1 MLKAQFMIQRIFTI
15 VFVSLLLLHA
25 PTLWAQPDTTAPA
38 PLVDYNAPESYEIGD
53 IAVTGADYTDA
64 NGIIAISGLTKG
76 QTIRIPSDQI
86 SKSIRKLWKQG
97 LFVDVQILIQKVV
110 GDIVFLEIVVKE
122 FPRYSRHG
130 YKGIPKGQHDDLNGA
145 TRRYLQKGRA
155 ATAVMKMNAVNAI
168 KEVYKEKGF
177 LDVQVAVV
185 EEEDKVFKNS
195 VRWTFNINKGKRV
208 RIDQINFY
216 GNTEVEKGK
225 LYKKMKETKRNN
237 FWAIFKPSKF
247 LEEEYKTDKKAVIAY
262 YNTVG
267 HRDATIT
274 KDSVYLIE
282 KKNGKK
288 ALVIDM
294 YLDEGDKYYFGNIA
308 YKGNTTYDDG
318 RLDRIMGIRA
328 GDVYNEE
335 LLNSR
340 ISFDR
345 NGRDISTLY
354 MDNGYLFFR
363 ADPIEKGI
371 EGDTVAIEIRISE
384 GPIAII
390 DKVIIRGNDRT
401 HEHVIRRELRTLPGN
416 KFSRSDIIRSQREL
430 VGLNY
435 FNAEN
440 LQINT
445 PVNAARG
452 TVDIEY
458 IVEERPSDQ
467 LELSAGWGGVGRGI
481 IGTLGV
487 TFNNFSLRNIL
498 KPETWNP
505 LPQGDG
511 QRLSLRVQTNGRF
524 YQSYNFSF
532 TEPWLGGKKPN
543 ALTVSAYHT
552 NFNNGYSQES
562 SAFQR
567 LQITGASIGLGTRLR
582 VPDDYFVY
590 QISANYQNM
599 DLVRRYDFEIP
610 TGSFHNLALSQT
622 LSRNTILNPIFPQ
635 EGSNISLS
643 LKLTFPYSLIDGKN
657 AADYAEMDPADKFK
671 LLEYHKW
678 DFLAEWYGSLAKNL
692 VVKLGVKMGFLGY
705 YNQNVGLSP
714 FERYELGGDGI
725 SNFQGIQGRD
735 IISLRGYRDPTE
747 DVSSANEQGAALYNK
762 LTFELRYL
770 ISPSPS
776 ATIWVL
782 AFAEAGNAW
791 GSFKDYDPFALKRS
805 VGAGLRVFLPM
816 FGTLGFDYGIGFD
829 KPHIPAGSNFT
840 DYGAFNIVLGFEP
853 K

>member
-1 MLKAQFMIQRIFTI
+1 MIQRIFSV
-15 VFVSLLLLHA
+15 VFVGLFLFLNPSFGQE
-25 PTLWAQPDTTAPA
+25 PTNPDTLGPA
-38 PLVDYNAPESYEIGD
+38 PLIDYETPQTYEIGG
-53 IAVTGADYTDA
+53 IEVRGADYTDA
-64 NGIIAISGLTKG
+64 NGIIAISGLNKG

-86 SKSIRKLWKQG
+86 SKSIRKLWKQR
-97 LFVDVQILIQKVV
+97 LFVDVQILIQKIV
-110 GDIVFLEIVVKE
+110 GDIVFLEIVVQE
-122 FPRYSRHG
+122 IPRFTRHG
-130 YKGIPKGQHDDLNGA
+130 YRGIPKRQHDDLNAA

-155 ATAVMKMNAVNAI
+155 ATMSMQMNAVRAI
-168 KEVYKEKGF
+168 KEVYIEKGF
-177 LDVQVAVV
+177 LDVQVTVV
-185 EEEDKVFKNS
+185 EEEDKLLKNS
-195 VRWTFNINKGKRV
+195 VRWTFNIDKGNRV
-208 RIDQINFY
+208 RIKDINLY
-216 GNTEVEKGK
+216 GVEEVKEGK
-225 LYKKMKETKRNN
+225 IYKQMKETKRNN

-247 LEEEYKTDKKAVIAY
+247 IESEYKTDKEAIINY

-274 KDSVYLIE
+274 KDSIYLVE
-282 KKNGKK
+282 KPNGKK
-288 ALVIDM
+288 AMVIDL
-294 YLDEGDKYYFGNIA
+294 YIDEGDKYYFGEIA
-308 YKGNTTYDDG
+308 FKGNTTYPD
-318 RLDRIMGIRA
+318 RILDQIMGIKA

-335 LLNSR
+335 LINSR

-371 EGDTVAIEIRISE
+371 TNDTVDLEIQISE

-445 PVNAARG
+445 PVNAQRG

-458 IVEERPSDQ
+458 VVEERPSDQ

-487 TFNNFSLRNIL
+487 TFNNFSLRNIG

-552 NFNNGYSQES
+552 NFNNGFSQES
-562 SAFQR
+562 SAFTR
-567 LQITGASIGLGTRLR
+567 LQITGASVGLGTRLR
-582 VPDDYFVY
+582 FPDDFFVY
-590 QISANYQNM
+590 QVALNYQNM
-599 DLVRRYDFEIP
+599 DLTRRFDFEIP

-622 LSRNTILNPIFPQ
+622 ISRNSIDNPIFPQ
-635 EGSNISLS
+635 KGSNISLS
-643 LKLTFPYSLIDGKN
+643 LKLTFPYSLVDGRN
-657 AADYAEMDPADKFK
+657 AADYAAMEPADKFE

-678 DFLAEWYGSLAKNL
+678 DFLAEWYGKLAKNFI
-692 VVKLGVKMGFLGY
+692 VKLGVKMGFLGF
-705 YNQNVGLSP
+705 YNANVGLSP

-735 IISLRGYRDPTE
+735 IISLRGYRDPIA
-747 DVSSANEQGAALYNK
+747 DVSEANRQGAALYNK
-762 LTFELRYL
+762 ITMELRYL
-770 ISPSPS
+770 ISPNPS

-791 GSFKDYDPFALKRS
+791 SGFDDYDPFALKRS

-829 KPHIPAGSNFT
+829 KPHLNGSTNFT
-840 DYGAFNIVLGFEP
+840 DYGAFNIILGFEP